1 MGTEEPLLRVE
12 GVGKAYFSNRV
23 LKNVNFTLGK
33 GRILGL
39 VGENGAGKSTLMN
52 ILFGM
57 RVIQETGGY
66 EGKIL
71 INGSEVNFRSPM
83 DALKAGIG
91 MVHQEF
97 SLIPGFTVAENIVL
111 NRETL
116 VYNPL
121 VEAFGDRLTTLDR
134 AAMTKR
140 ADSAIARLNIELDS
154 STLISELPVGYKQ
167 FTEIAREIDKKGTR
181 LLVLD
186 EPTAVLTESEAEI
199 LLDSMR
205 GLARHGISIIFISH
219 RLHEVM
225 SVCDDIVILRDGEVV
240 LQTTPAQT
248 SVRQIAGA
256 MVGRK
261 IDRGEAEKHEE
272 RVPGKPVM
280 EIKNLWVD
288 MPGETVRNVSLTIRE
303 GEILGIGGMAGQGK
317 LGIANGIMGLHPAG
331 GSIRFEGKDIELN
344 NPESPL
350 SAGISAVSEDRR
362 GVGLLLEE
370 SIAWNI
376 IFTSLQMQGRFLKK
390 FGPVKIRDEEA
401 IAECARKYIRDLEI
415 KCTSEKQHVQELSGG
430 NQQKV
435 CLAKAFETRPKLLF
449 VAEPTRGIDVGA
461 KKVVLDTLK
470 RYNREHGMTIVVIS
484 SELEELRSV
493 CDRIAI
499 IDKGA
504 VGRRPPPTAPPARRG
519 WRGSGCPPPRRL
531 KPLATC
537 SWEPGRRRRKKSRRK
552 TPTARRRQA
561 HEPRQEVY

>member
-470 RYNREHGMTIVVIS
+470 QYNREHGMTIVVIS

-504 VGRRPPPTAPPARRG
+504 VAGILPA
-519 WRGSGCPPPRRL
+519 
-531 KPLATC
+531 T
-537 SWEPGRRRRKKSRRK
+537 
-552 TPTARRRQA
+552 TPSETFGYLLMGAGA
-561 HEPRQEVY
+561 AEAEKVAAENPNGTEAASA

>member
-470 RYNREHGMTIVVIS
+470 QYNREHGMTIVVIS

-504 VGRRPPPTAPPARRG
+504 VAGRQPPPPPAG
-519 WRGSGCPPPRRL
+519 
-531 KPLATC
+531 TI
-537 SWEPGRRRRKKSRRK
+537 WEQHKGAGGAGGEKIGGGNPNGTEAAS
-552 TPTARRRQA
+552 A
-561 HEPRQEVY
+561 

>member
-1 MGTEEPLLRVE
+1 MGAEEPLLRVE

-71 INGSEVNFRSPM
+71 IDGSEVNFRSPM

-134 AAMTKR
+134 PAMSRR
-140 ADSAIARLNIELDS
+140 ADEAISKLNIELDS

-205 GLARHGISIIFISH
+205 RLAGHGISIIFISH
-219 RLHEVM
+219 RLQEVM

-240 LQTTPAQT
+240 LQTTPAET
-248 SVRQIAGA
+248 SVRQIASA
-256 MVGRK
+256 MVGRR
-261 IDRGEAEKHEE
+261 IDRGESAAREE
-272 RVPGKPVM
+272 RAPGKPVM

-288 MPGETVRNVSLTIRE
+288 MPGETVRNVNLTIHE

-331 GSIRFEGKDIELN
+331 GSVSFEGSPIELN
-344 NPESPL
+344 SPASPL
-350 SAGISAVSEDRR
+350 SVGISAVSEDRR

-376 IFTSLQMQGRFLKK
+376 IFTSLQMQKRFLKT
-390 FGPVKIRDEEA
+390 FGPVKIRDEA
-401 IAECARKYIRDLEI
+401 GITECARKYIRDLEI
-415 KCTSEKQHVQELSGG
+415 KCTSEKQQVQELSGG

-470 RYNREHGMTIVVIS
+470 RYNREYGMTIVVIS

-504 VGRRPPPTAPPARRG
+504 VAGILPA
-519 WRGSGCPPPRRL
+519 
-531 KPLATC
+531 T
-537 SWEPGRRRRKKSRRK
+537 
-552 TPTARRRQA
+552 TPSEAFGYLLMGAGAAEAEKAAADNSNGTEAA
-561 HEPRQEVY
+561 NA